1 MATPF
6 GLAMTGGGYD
16 GYNKR
21 NQREKMSENNRME
34 VIFKESI
41 MLKQKILETG
51 LLESLA
57 DIADVIIDSISKGGR
72 LYLCGNGGSAADAQ
86 HLAAELLIRL
96 RSSLNRESL
105 PALSLAT
112 DISSVTA
119 CGNDYGF
126 DDIFARPLAG
136 LGRAGDVL
144 LGITT
149 SGRSPNVI
157 KAFLKAREMGIKT
170 IGFLGAS
177 GLPALDHC
185 DLAFLVPS
193 MDTARVQEVHI
204 TAGHAL
210 MEAIEDGLLAKG
222 HITRI

>member
-1 MATPF
+1 M
-6 GLAMTGGGYD
+6 LE
-16 GYNKR
+16 NKR
-21 NQREKMSENNRME
+21 ME
-34 VIFKESI
+34 TIFNESI
-41 MLKQKILETG
+41 ALKQKVIDTGILKD
-51 LLESLA
+51 LSH
-57 DIADVIIDSISKGGR
+57 IADVISDSIANGGR

-96 RSSLNRESL
+96 RSSVNRDSL

-149 SGRSPNVI
+149 SGKSPNVI
-157 KAFLKAREMGIKT
+157 KAFVKAREMGIKT
-170 IGFLGAS
+170 IGFLGDS
-177 GLPALDHC
+177 GLPALDYC

-193 MDTARVQEVHI
+193 MDTARIQEVHI

-210 MEAIEDGLLAKG
+210 MEAIEDGLLTCG
-222 HITRI
+222 YINHL

>member
-1 MATPF
+1 
-6 GLAMTGGGYD
+6 MTQL
-16 GYNKR
+16 NSIR
-21 NQREKMSENNRME
+21 TLF
-34 VIFKESI
+34 VESI
-41 MLKQKILETG
+41 ALKQKILETDV
-51 LLESLA
+51 LETLSEIA
-57 DIADVIIDSISKGGR
+57 NMIADSIANGGR

-96 RSSLNRESL
+96 RSSVNRDSL
-105 PALSLAT
+105 PALTLAT
-112 DISSVTA
+112 DMSSVTA

-157 KAFLKAREMGIKT
+157 KAFEKAREMGIKT
-170 IGFLGAS
+170 VGFLG
-177 GLPALDHC
+177 GTGDPARAHC
-185 DLAFLVPS
+185 DLAFVVPS
-193 MDTARVQEVHI
+193 MNTGRVQEVHI

-210 MEAIEDGLLAKG
+210 METIEDQLLVRG
-222 HITRI
+222 VITTTK

>member
-1 MATPF
+1 
-6 GLAMTGGGYD
+6 
-16 GYNKR
+16 
-21 NQREKMSENNRME
+21 MSENKRME
-34 VIFKESI
+34 IIFNESI
-41 MLKQKILETG
+41 ALKQKVIDTG
-51 LLESLA
+51 VLVDLA
-57 DIADVIIDSISKGGR
+57 HIADVISDSIAKGGR

-96 RSSLNRESL
+96 RSSVNRDSL

-149 SGRSPNVI
+149 SGKSPNVI
-157 KAFLKAREMGIKT
+157 KAFMKAREMGIKT
-170 IGFLGAS
+170 IGFLGAT
-177 GLPALDHC
+177 GLPALDYC

-193 MDTARVQEVHI
+193 MDTARIQEVHI
-204 TAGHAL
+204 TAWHAL
-210 MEAIEDGLLAKG
+210 METIEDNLLACG
-222 HITRI
+222 YISRI

>member
-1 MATPF
+1 
-6 GLAMTGGGYD
+6 
-16 GYNKR
+16 
-21 NQREKMSENNRME
+21 MSENKRME
-34 VIFKESI
+34 IIFNESI
-41 MLKQKILETG
+41 ALKQKVIDTG
-51 LLESLA
+51 VLA
-57 DIADVIIDSISKGGR
+57 DLVHIADVISDAIAKGGR

-96 RSSLNRESL
+96 RFSVNRDSL

-136 LGRAGDVL
+136 LGREGDVL

-149 SGRSPNVI
+149 SGKSPNVI
-157 KAFLKAREMGIKT
+157 KAFVKAREMGIKT
-170 IGFLGAS
+170 IGFLGAT
-177 GLPALDHC
+177 GLPALDYC

-193 MDTARVQEVHI
+193 MDTARIQEVHI

-210 MEAIEDGLLAKG
+210 METIEDNLLARG
-222 HITRI
+222 YISRI

>member
-1 MATPF
+1 
-6 GLAMTGGGYD
+6 
-16 GYNKR
+16 
-21 NQREKMSENNRME
+21 ME
-34 VIFKESI
+34 QQQSIHILFEESI
-41 MLKQKILETG
+41 LLKQKVLQSG
-51 LLESLA
+51 MLDALSKMA
-57 DIADVIIDSISKGGR
+57 DMIADSIAKGGR

-96 RSSLNRESL
+96 RSSVNRDSL

-112 DISSVTA
+112 DISSITA

-126 DDIFARPLAG
+126 DDIFARPLSG

-157 KAFLKAREMGIKT
+157 KAFQKAREMNIKT
-170 IGFLGAS
+170 LGFLGCS
-177 GLPALDHC
+177 GLPALDLC
-185 DLAFLVPS
+185 DLAFVVPS
-193 MDTARVQEVHI
+193 MDTGRVQEVHI

-210 MEAIEDGLLAKG
+210 MEAIEDKLLACGK
-222 HITRI
+222 IKTF

>member
-1 MATPF
+1 VEFLIAISHLHVIMNLNF
-6 GLAMTGGGYD
+6 NKVMNHMT
-16 GYNKR
+16 
-21 NQREKMSENNRME
+21 QQNNIRTLFE
-34 VIFKESI
+34 ESI
-41 MLKQKILETG
+41 ALKQKVLETD
-51 LLESLA
+51 LLDTLSSVA
-57 DIADVIIDSISKGGR
+57 DMIADSIAKGGR

-96 RSSLNRESL
+96 RSSVNRDSL
-105 PALSLAT
+105 PALTLAT

-157 KAFLKAREMGIKT
+157 KAFQKAREMNIKT
-170 IGFLGAS
+170 VGFLGCSGMPAS
-177 GLPALDHC
+177 DLC
-185 DLAFLVPS
+185 DLAFIVPS
-193 MDTARVQEVHI
+193 IDTGRVQEVHI

-210 MEAIEDGLLAKG
+210 MEAVEDRLLARGIISKL
-222 HITRI
+222 

>member
-1 MATPF
+1 MEFLIAISHLHVIMNLNF
-6 GLAMTGGGYD
+6 NKVMNHMT
-16 GYNKR
+16 
-21 NQREKMSENNRME
+21 QQNNIRTLFE
-34 VIFKESI
+34 ESI
-41 MLKQKILETG
+41 ALKQKVLETD
-51 LLESLA
+51 LLDTLSSVA
-57 DIADVIIDSISKGGR
+57 DMIADSIAKGGR

-96 RSSLNRESL
+96 RSSVNRDSL
-105 PALSLAT
+105 PALTLAT

-157 KAFLKAREMGIKT
+157 KAFQKAREMNIKT
-170 IGFLGAS
+170 VGFLGCSGMPAS
-177 GLPALDHC
+177 DLC
-185 DLAFLVPS
+185 DLAFIVPS
-193 MDTARVQEVHI
+193 IDTGRVQEVHI

-210 MEAIEDGLLAKG
+210 MEAVEDRLLARGIISKL
-222 HITRI
+222 

>member
-1 MATPF
+1 MNLNF
-6 GLAMTGGGYD
+6 SKVMNHMT
-16 GYNKR
+16 
-21 NQREKMSENNRME
+21 QQNNIRTLFE
-34 VIFKESI
+34 ESI
-41 MLKQKILETG
+41 ALKQKVLETD
-51 LLESLA
+51 LLDTLSN
-57 DIADVIIDSISKGGR
+57 IADMIADSIAKGGR

-96 RSSLNRESL
+96 RSSVNRDSL
-105 PALSLAT
+105 PALTLAT

-149 SGRSPNVI
+149 SGKSPNVI
-157 KAFLKAREMGIKT
+157 KAFQKARDMNIKT
-170 IGFLGAS
+170 VGFLGCS
-177 GLPALDHC
+177 GMPALDLC
-185 DLAFLVPS
+185 DLAFVVPS
-193 MDTARVQEVHI
+193 MDTGRVQEVHI

-210 MEAIEDGLLAKG
+210 MEAVEDILLARGVISK
-222 HITRI
+222 I

>member
-1 MATPF
+1 MNH
-6 GLAMTGGGYD
+6 MTQQ
-16 GYNKR
+16 NHIR
-21 NQREKMSENNRME
+21 TLFE
-34 VIFKESI
+34 ESI
-41 MLKQKILETG
+41 ALKQKILATD
-51 LLESLA
+51 LLDTLS
-57 DIADVIIDSISKGGR
+57 DIADMIADSIANGGR

-96 RSSLNRESL
+96 RSSVNRDSL

-149 SGRSPNVI
+149 SGKSPNVI
-157 KAFLKAREMGIKT
+157 KAFQKAREMNIKT
-170 IGFLGAS
+170 VGFLGCSGMPAS
-177 GLPALDHC
+177 DLC
-185 DLAFLVPS
+185 DLAFVVPS
-193 MDTARVQEVHI
+193 MDTGRVQEVHI

-210 MEAIEDGLLAKG
+210 METIEDRLLARGVIK
-222 HITRI
+222 TF

>member
-1 MATPF
+1 MKQQQSIHILF
-6 GLAMTGGGYD
+6 
-16 GYNKR
+16 
-21 NQREKMSENNRME
+21 E
-34 VIFKESI
+34 ESI
-41 MLKQKILETG
+41 LLKQKVLQSGMLDT
-51 LLESLA
+51 LFKMA
-57 DIADVIIDSISKGGR
+57 DMIADSITKGGR

-96 RSSLNRESL
+96 RSSVNRDSL

-112 DISSVTA
+112 DISSITA

-126 DDIFARPLAG
+126 DDIFARPLSG

-157 KAFLKAREMGIKT
+157 KAFQKARDMNIKT
-170 IGFLGAS
+170 LGFLGCS
-177 GLPALDHC
+177 GLPALDLC
-185 DLAFLVPS
+185 DLAFVVPS
-193 MDTARVQEVHI
+193 MNTGRVQEVHI

-210 MEAIEDGLLAKG
+210 MEAIEDRLLASGK
-222 HITRI
+222 IKTF

>member
-1 MATPF
+1 VEFLIAISHLHVIMNLNF
-6 GLAMTGGGYD
+6 NKVMNHMT
-16 GYNKR
+16 
-21 NQREKMSENNRME
+21 QQNNIRTLFE
-34 VIFKESI
+34 ESI
-41 MLKQKILETG
+41 ALKQKVLETD
-51 LLESLA
+51 LLDTLSN
-57 DIADVIIDSISKGGR
+57 IADMIADSITKGGR

-96 RSSLNRESL
+96 RSSVNRDSL
-105 PALSLAT
+105 PALTLAT

-157 KAFLKAREMGIKT
+157 KAFQKAREMNIKT
-170 IGFLGAS
+170 VGFLGCSGMPAS
-177 GLPALDHC
+177 DLC
-185 DLAFLVPS
+185 DLAFIVPS
-193 MDTARVQEVHI
+193 IDTGRVQEVHI

-210 MEAIEDGLLAKG
+210 MEAVEDRLLARGIISK
-222 HITRI
+222 I